1 MTDLYIED
9 LHHLDAAKGWIELG
23 NHVEA
28 FNELEKIAPRN
39 RAAPEV
45 LEVRWQIYTLA
56 GKHDNALTIAEALV
70 KVVPKR
76 YQVHILRAH
85 SLHELGRIKEAIDFL
100 TVAAGCF
107 PDRGIIGYHLA
118 CYYAELGRLR
128 DARDWLKGAFGTEEA
143 KALKQKALDDPKL
156 KELWEQIGR
165 L

>member
-1 MTDLYIED
+1 MTDLFIED
-9 LHHLDAAKGWIELG
+9 ERHLNAAKGWIDLG
-23 NHVEA
+23 NHIEA

-56 GKHDNALTIAEALV
+56 GKHDNALPIAEALV
-70 KVVPKR
+70 KAVPKR
-76 YQVHILRAH
+76 YQVHIWRAH
-85 SLHELGRIKEAIDFL
+85 SLHELGRTREAINFL
-100 TVAAGCF
+100 TVTAACF

-118 CYYAELGRLR
+118 CYYAELGELQ
-128 DARDWLKGAFGTEEA
+128 DARDWLKGAFRTEEA

-156 KELWEQIGR
+156 KELWEQIGK